1 MPGHDHGQLPQK
13 VFEGKGE
20 INAML
25 SPVSIKSPVFAKII
39 AQIER
44 LQ

>member
-1 MPGHDHGQLPQK
+1 MPGHDLGQLPQK
-13 VFEGKGE
+13 EGKGE